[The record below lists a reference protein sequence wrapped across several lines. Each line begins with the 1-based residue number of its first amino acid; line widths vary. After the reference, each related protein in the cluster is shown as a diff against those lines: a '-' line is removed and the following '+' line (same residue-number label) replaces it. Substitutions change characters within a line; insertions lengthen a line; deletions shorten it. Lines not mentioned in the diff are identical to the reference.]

1 MDETRVLVIDDE
13 LAIRSLLRVA
23 LAPAGFKLM
32 EAESGAAGLA
42 KAATFHP
49 HLIILDLGL
58 PDMSGYE
65 VLKSL
70 RQWTEIP
77 ILILTVSDD
86 EVTKVRLLDNGA
98 DDYLTKPFGVPELM
112 ARIRVGL
119 RNRRAVEATPLFT
132 SGDLEID
139 LNARSV
145 KVENEEIKLT
155 ATEFEFLKV
164 LVRGSGRV
172 VPQNEIL
179 KSVWGPRADQSH
191 YLRIYVGQLRK
202 KIEKDPAHPRHLLT
216 EPGVGYR
223 LV

>member
-1 MDETRVLVIDDE
+1 MDETRVLIVDDE
-13 LAIRSLLRVA
+13 LPIRSLLRVA

-32 EAESGAAGLA
+32 EAETGASGLA

-58 PDMSGYE
+58 PDMSGYD

-86 EVTKVRLLDNGA
+86 EATKVKLLDHGA

-112 ARIRVGL
+112 ARIRVSL
-119 RNRRAVEATPLFT
+119 RNRRAVEATPFFK

-145 KVENEEIKLT
+145 KVSSTEVKLT
-155 ATEFEFLKV
+155 TTEFEFLKV
-164 LVRGSGRV
+164 LVRGNGRV

-202 KIEKDPAHPRHLLT
+202 KIEVDPAHPRHLLT